1 MMDATNALP
10 WATLLA
16 LGAVHGINPGM
27 GWLFAAALGLQEG
40 RARAVWR
47 ALPAL
52 ALGHAVAIAAVLAIA
67 AFVGVAV
74 PVEVLRWIVAA
85 TLLAVGVTK
94 LLRQRHPRYGGMR
107 VTWRQLAVWSFL
119 MASAH
124 GAGLM
129 VMPIMLRSE
138 HAALADHTI
147 GAASMEASS
156 GERSRN
162 AHQHGRSEEGAAPP
176 VSVTAAP
183 ADDAPA
189 NAPPATTARA
199 TGSAGHEAHMA
210 GILTD
215 ISHAQIAG
223 AMATAVHTAGYLLV
237 TGILAW
243 LVFARLGVRI
253 LRTAWI
259 NLDLLWALALIAT
272 AVATPFL
279 G

>member
-1 MMDATNALP
+1 MTEATNALP

-52 ALGHAVAIAAVLAIA
+52 ALGHAVAIAAVLVIA
-67 AFVGVAV
+67 AFVGVV
-74 PVEVLRWIVAA
+74 MPVEVLRWIVAA

-94 LLRQRHPRYGGMR
+94 LLRHRHPRYGGMR

-129 VMPIMLRSE
+129 VMPIMLTSHHE
-138 HAALADHTI
+138 ALAHDRI
-147 GAASMEASS
+147 RAGDGATSS
-156 GERSRN
+156 DERSRN
-162 AHQHGRSEEGAAPP
+162 THEHGRSGPGATTP
-176 VSVTAAP
+176 VSATASGA
-183 ADDAPA
+183 
-189 NAPPATTARA
+189 PATTDRA
-199 TGSAGHEAHMA
+199 SGSAGHEAHMA

-215 ISHAQIAG
+215 ISHRQIAG
-223 AMATAVHTAGYLLV
+223 AMATAVHTAGYLIV

-243 LVFARLGVRI
+243 LVFAKLGVRI